1 MTTPDP
7 ASPPAAGGSP
17 AGTDWAAIG
26 RGALVG
32 LCVVVGASVVE
43 AILDRSMDDFDGS
56 GWIYP
61 LFVAILVGY
70 ALGGY
75 VAGRAAPSS
84 PLTNGILAG
93 VGAFVLWVPVRI
105 LIWLARDEDKG
116 LFTGHSP
123 AIRPGQLFG
132 HVVIAAGLGLLG
144 GWLGG
149 RAAARARDRQG

>member
-1 MTTPDP
+1 MSTEPTPVNRSSVAWGP
-7 ASPPAAGGSP
+7 ML
-17 AGTDWAAIG
+17 

-32 LCVVVGASVVE
+32 LCVLVAASVIE
-43 AILDRSMDDFDGS
+43 AILDRNVSDFKDS

-70 ALGGY
+70 AIGGY
-75 VAGRAAPSS
+75 VAGKAVPDS
-84 PLTNGILAG
+84 PLTNGLLAG
-93 VGAFVLWVPVRI
+93 VFAFLLWIPVRI
-105 LIWLARDEDKG
+105 LIWAVRDENKG

-132 HVVIAAGLGLLG
+132 HIVIAAGLGMLG

-149 RAAARARDRQG
+149 RAALRARG

>member
-1 MTTPDP
+1 MSTPDP
-7 ASPPAAGGSP
+7 TPPSAATNSP
-17 AGTDWAAIG
+17 AGADWGAIT

-32 LCVVVGASVVE
+32 VCVLVGASVVE
-43 AILDRSMDDFDGS
+43 AILDRSLDGFKDS

-61 LFVAILVGY
+61 LFVVILVAY

-75 VAGRAAPSS
+75 VAGRAVPTS

-93 VGAFVLWVPVRI
+93 VGAFALWIPVRI
-105 LIWLARDEDKG
+105 LIWLARDEGKG

-123 AIRPGQLFG
+123 AIRPGQLLG

-149 RAAARARDRQG
+149 RAAAGARRA